1 MFRFCRVKT
10 LQIMRCKCPYDTT
23 KLGRKKSKCFKT
35 ISGKTVFHQGPQHY
49 FTHSCVMTTKI
60 PQRICRTLLGK
71 RVEEQALAMA
81 KAHRGLLVLAVTQ
94 LASWLLPSSLNRS
107 FQKHCKKK
115 KKKKG
120 PRQILLLLVLCQHL
134 ILISSVFD
142 FNTDLKL
149 HFQVLQCTIISLL
162 HRDKM
167 RHRKG
172 KSC

>member
-10 LQIMRCKCPYDTT
+10 LQIMRCKCPYDAT
-23 KLGRKKSKCFKT
+23 KLVRKKSKCFKT

-94 LASWLLPSSLNRS
+94 LASRLSPSSLNRS
-107 FQKHCKKK
+107 FRKHCKKK
-115 KKKKG
+115 RG
-120 PRQILLLLVLCQHL
+120 PRQILLLLIQCQHL
-134 ILISSVFD
+134 IMISNVLILTQTLNCISRYCSV
-142 FNTDLKL
+142 
-149 HFQVLQCTIISLL
+149 SLSPSYTGI
-162 HRDKM
+162 K
-167 RHRKG
+167 
-172 KSC
+172 